1 MKRKLTSAAEAA
13 VLLVFYGTTEVVP
26 FPISARRVE
35 KARTVVETPCQ
46 ANTSA
51 DGQGV
56 LRSAQDD
63 ISKELPSQ
71 SRVWK
76 QMRGRL
82 HCTRYMSLTDQLGFR
97 FAPPERRVWTV
108 RALVA
113 AVRTHVEREYSDA
126 WVEGEI
132 SNFRAPDSG
141 HLYFT
146 LKDGNAQ
153 IRVVMFS
160 SKARLLRFRPAD
172 GMQVVVRGRVTIYE
186 DRGELQIAAEYL
198 EPKGAGGLQVAFEQL
213 KAKLEAEG
221 LFAAE
226 RKKAIPTLPGRI
238 GIVTSPQAAAL
249 RDILNI
255 LQRRHHTVNAV
266 IYPAQVQG
274 DFAASEV
281 AAGVRYF
288 NEIRNDASRSVEV
301 IIVGRGGGSAEDL
314 AAFNDEGLARAVA
327 ASEIPVISA
336 VGHETD
342 FTIVDFVAD
351 LRAATPS
358 AAAELVIRSRVEIE
372 NQAEAVRERLVRAME
387 RQLLEARHAL
397 MERAQHGAF
406 VRMMD
411 LIRQRQQK
419 LDDLTFRLE
428 RGERAALEL
437 MRRRW
442 ETLAAAVRHYDLRR
456 VLAGIRGEL
465 AAGTAALAA
474 AMRNQ
479 LLQNKVRIERM
490 ARALETLSP
499 LAILERGYA
508 LVFDGAGQL
517 VKDAGLVKAGDE
529 ISARV
534 ARGEIRAVV
543 KKAGADRR

>member
-1 MKRKLTSAAEAA
+1 
-13 VLLVFYGTTEVVP
+13 
-26 FPISARRVE
+26 
-35 KARTVVETPCQ
+35 
-46 ANTSA
+46 
-51 DGQGV
+51 
-56 LRSAQDD
+56 
-63 ISKELPSQ
+63 
-71 SRVWK
+71 
-76 QMRGRL
+76 
-82 HCTRYMSLTDQLGFR
+82 MSVTDQLGFR

-108 RALVA
+108 HALVA
-113 AVRTHVEREYSDA
+113 AVRSHVEREYSDA

-186 DRGELQIAAEYL
+186 DRGELQIAAEYI
-198 EPKGAGGLQVAFEQL
+198 EPKSAGGLQVAFEQL

-226 RKKAIPTLPGRI
+226 RKKPIPALPSRI

-255 LQRRHHTVNAV
+255 LQRRHHSANAV

-274 DFAASEV
+274 DFAAIEV
-281 AAGVRYF
+281 ASGVRYF
-288 NEIRNDASRSVEV
+288 NEVRNDPSRGVEV

-314 AAFNDEGLARAVA
+314 AAFNDETLARTVA
-327 ASEIPVISA
+327 ASLIPVISA

-342 FTIVDFVAD
+342 FSIIDFVAD
-351 LRAATPS
+351 LRAPTPS
-358 AAAELVIRSRVEIE
+358 AAAELVIRSRVEVE
-372 NQAEAVRERLVRAME
+372 TQAEAIRERLVRAME
-387 RQLLEARHAL
+387 RRLLEARHAL

-406 VRMMD
+406 ARMMD

-419 LDDLTFRLE
+419 VDDLTYRLE
-428 RGERAALEL
+428 RAQRQMLEQA
-437 MRRRW
+437 RRRL
-442 ETLAAAVRHYDLRR
+442 ETVSAAVRHYDLRR

-465 AAGTAALAA
+465 QAGTSALAS
-474 AMRNQ
+474 AMRHQ
-479 LLQNKVRIERM
+479 LLLNRVRLERM
-490 ARALETLSP
+490 SRALEALSP
-499 LAILERGYA
+499 LAILDRGYA

-517 VKDAGLVKAGDE
+517 VKDASLLQPGSE
-529 ISARV
+529 ITARL
-534 ARGEIRAVV
+534 ARGQIDATV
-543 KKAGADRR
+543 KRISTESDSIKSKKEER

>member
-1 MKRKLTSAAEAA
+1 
-13 VLLVFYGTTEVVP
+13 
-26 FPISARRVE
+26 
-35 KARTVVETPCQ
+35 
-46 ANTSA
+46 
-51 DGQGV
+51 
-56 LRSAQDD
+56 
-63 ISKELPSQ
+63 
-71 SRVWK
+71 
-76 QMRGRL
+76 
-82 HCTRYMSLTDQLGFR
+82 MSLTDQLGFR
-97 FAPPERRVWTV
+97 FTPPERRVWTV
-108 RALVA
+108 RGLVA
-113 AVRTHVEREYSDA
+113 AVRSHVEREYSDA

-132 SNFRAPDSG
+132 SNLRAPDSG

-172 GMQVVVRGRVTIYE
+172 GMQVVVRGRVTVYE
-186 DRGELQIAAEYL
+186 DRGELQIAAEYI

-213 KAKLEAEG
+213 KAKLEGEG

-226 RKKAIPTLPGRI
+226 RKKAIPTLPARI

-249 RDILNI
+249 RDILNV
-255 LQRRHHTVNAV
+255 LQRRHHSVSVV
-266 IYPAQVQG
+266 IYPALVQG
-274 DFAASEV
+274 DAAASEV
-281 AAGVRYF
+281 ASGVRYF
-288 NEIRNDASRSVEV
+288 NEVRNDESRSVEV

-314 AAFNDEGLARAVA
+314 AAFNNEGLARAVA

-351 LRAATPS
+351 LRAPTPS
-358 AAAELVIRSRVEIE
+358 AAAELVIRARVEVE
-372 NQAEAVRERLVRAME
+372 NQAEAVRERLVRTME
-387 RQLLEARHAL
+387 RRMLEARHAL
-397 MERAQHGAF
+397 MERAQDGAF
-406 VRMMD
+406 ARMMD

-419 LDDLTFRLE
+419 VDDLTYRLE
-428 RGERAALEL
+428 RGERQAVEL

-442 ETLAAAVRHYDLRR
+442 ETVAAAVRHYDLRR

-465 AAGTAALAA
+465 EAGTAAVAA

-479 LLQNKVRIERM
+479 LLQNKVRVERM
-490 ARALETLSP
+490 GRALEMLSP

-517 VKDAGLVKAGDE
+517 VKDAGQVKAGEE

-534 ARGEIRAVV
+534 ARGEIRATVRE
-543 KKAGADRR
+543 AGVEKRSGSRKPGR

>member
-1 MKRKLTSAAEAA
+1 
-13 VLLVFYGTTEVVP
+13 
-26 FPISARRVE
+26 
-35 KARTVVETPCQ
+35 
-46 ANTSA
+46 
-51 DGQGV
+51 
-56 LRSAQDD
+56 
-63 ISKELPSQ
+63 
-71 SRVWK
+71 
-76 QMRGRL
+76 
-82 HCTRYMSLTDQLGFR
+82 MSLSDQLGFR
-97 FAPPERRVWTV
+97 FTPPERRVWTV

-113 AVRTHVEREYSDA
+113 AVRTHVEREYTDA

-153 IRVVMFS
+153 ISVVMFS

-186 DRGELQIAAEYL
+186 ARGDLQIAAEYI

-221 LFAAE
+221 LFAAD
-226 RKKAIPTLPGRI
+226 RKKAIPTLPARI

-255 LQRRHHTVNAV
+255 LQRRHHSVNTV

-274 DFAASEV
+274 DSAASEV
-281 AAGVRYF
+281 ASGVRYF
-288 NEIRNDASRSVEV
+288 NESRGDESRRVDV

-314 AAFNDEGLARAVA
+314 AAFNNEGLARVVA

-351 LRAATPS
+351 MRAPTPS
-358 AAAELVIRSRVEIE
+358 AAAELVIRSRVEVE
-372 NQAEAVRERLVRAME
+372 NQAEAARDRLVRAME

-397 MERAQHGAF
+397 MKRAQHGAF
-406 VRMMD
+406 ARMMD

-419 LDDLTFRLE
+419 VDDLAYRLE
-428 RGERAALEL
+428 RGERQVLEL
-437 MRRRW
+437 MRRRL
-442 ETLAAAVRHYDLRR
+442 EAVAAAVRHYDLRR

-465 AAGTAALAA
+465 QAGTAALAS

-479 LLQNKVRIERM
+479 LLLNKVRLERM
-490 ARALETLSP
+490 GRALEALSP

-517 VKDAGLVKAGDE
+517 IKDAEQVKAGEE
-529 ISARV
+529 IAARV

-543 KKAGADRR
+543 KK

>member
-1 MKRKLTSAAEAA
+1 
-13 VLLVFYGTTEVVP
+13 
-26 FPISARRVE
+26 
-35 KARTVVETPCQ
+35 
-46 ANTSA
+46 
-51 DGQGV
+51 
-56 LRSAQDD
+56 
-63 ISKELPSQ
+63 
-71 SRVWK
+71 
-76 QMRGRL
+76 
-82 HCTRYMSLTDQLGFR
+82 MSLTDQLGFR

-113 AVRTHVEREYSDA
+113 AIRSHVEREYSDA

-153 IRVVMFS
+153 IRAVMFS

-186 DRGELQIAAEYL
+186 DRGQLQISAEYL

-238 GIVTSPQAAAL
+238 GIVTSSQAAAL

-255 LQRRHHTVNAV
+255 LQRRHHTANAV

-274 DFAASEV
+274 DFAAAEV

-288 NEIRNDASRSVEV
+288 NDVRGDESRSVEV

-358 AAAELVIRSRVEIE
+358 AAAELVIRSRQDIE
-372 NQAEAVRERLVRAME
+372 EQMEGLHRRLEKAVRY
-387 RQLLEARHAL
+387 QLLMVRQNLTELAR
-397 MERAQHGAF
+397 HGAF
-406 VRMMD
+406 GRIMD
-411 LIRQRQQK
+411 LIHRRQQR
-419 LDDLTFRLE
+419 LDELGHRLGQAE
-428 RGERAALEL
+428 RGIIEKQ
-437 MRRRW
+437 RRRF
-442 ETLAAAVRHYDLRR
+442 EGLSATVRHYAVRR
-456 VLAGIRGEL
+456 VLEGMRKDLTAQRTGL
-465 AAGTAALAA
+465 VAAF
-474 AMRNQ
+474 RN
-479 LLQNKVRIERM
+479 LLLERRVRVERIET
-490 ARALETLSP
+490 ALQALSP
-499 LAILERGYA
+499 VAILERGYA
-508 LVFDGAGQL
+508 LVFDASGKL
-517 VKDAGLVKAGDE
+517 LKDA
-529 ISARV
+529 R
-534 ARGEIRAVV
+534 
-543 KKAGADRR
+543 

>member
-1 MKRKLTSAAEAA
+1 
-13 VLLVFYGTTEVVP
+13 
-26 FPISARRVE
+26 
-35 KARTVVETPCQ
+35 
-46 ANTSA
+46 
-51 DGQGV
+51 
-56 LRSAQDD
+56 
-63 ISKELPSQ
+63 
-71 SRVWK
+71 
-76 QMRGRL
+76 
-82 HCTRYMSLTDQLGFR
+82 MSLSDQLGFR
-97 FAPPERRVWTV
+97 FQPPERRVWTV

-160 SKARLLRFRPAD
+160 SKARLLRFRTAD
-172 GMQVVVRGRVTIYE
+172 GMQVVVRGRVTVYE
-186 DRGELQIAAEYL
+186 DRGELQIAAEYI

-226 RKKAIPTLPGRI
+226 RKKAIPTLPARI

-255 LQRRHHTVNAV
+255 LRRRHKTVNTV

-274 DFAASEV
+274 DSAAAEV
-281 AAGVRYF
+281 ASGVRYF
-288 NEIRNDASRSVEV
+288 NQTSSVEV

-314 AAFNDEGLARAVA
+314 AAFNDEGLARTVA

-351 LRAATPS
+351 LRAPTPS
-358 AAAELVIRSRVEIE
+358 AAAELVIRSRVEVE
-372 NQAEAVRERLVRAME
+372 HHAEAIRERLVRAME
-387 RQLLEARHAL
+387 RRLLEARHAL
-397 MERAQHGAF
+397 TERAQHGAF
-406 VRMMD
+406 ARMMD

-419 LDDLTFRLE
+419 LDDLTYRLE
-428 RGERAALEL
+428 RGERQGLEQ
-437 MRRRW
+437 MRRRL
-442 ETLAAAVRHYDLRR
+442 EMVSAAVRHYDLRR
-456 VLAGIRGEL
+456 VLAGVRGEL
-465 AAGTAALAA
+465 EAGTAALGA
-474 AMRNQ
+474 AMRNL
-479 LLQNKVRIERM
+479 LLQYKVRSERM
-490 ARALETLSP
+490 GRALEMLSP

-508 LVFDGAGQL
+508 LVFDGAGAL
-517 VKDAGLVKAGDE
+517 IKDAAQVKAGEE

-543 KKAGADRR
+543 KKATADSGAAKRIRKEQ